1 MEQRATYGF
10 VVIILLAFG
19 AVSAPCAV
27 SDSAVRV
34 LRLSNQELLVVTT
47 ASSLRWREDFTTS
60 TPSLRIELEGIRP
73 TDNIRELTF
82 PTGSTFSAFYARTK
96 PTGCLLLIERTGN
109 VGHVIAPLPYSR
121 LLYIRAVNWND
132 SGEQL
137 LAYGIDA
144 WSRQRYDR
152 AESFW
157 RSALARGQQQASVW
171 LGIAKALEGRNRE
184 ARDYLES
191 VIASNNIIPD
201 AFAAVAAVYQAEA
214 DYQRAAVFRERFINI
229 IGTKPGEPPRI
240 KYDTVANTLLLSP
253 LEIFVAHQ
261 QNTTSQNTSD
271 SVHPV
276 PRSVDTIGSDLFAE
290 LRLLQG
296 RSDSSTAH
304 HYDSSENWNVSL
316 LLLAGGGT
324 LLLIRLVPL
333 RGYLRW
339 RRFRIE
345 QLSLAMAQNSPVKQP
360 SIPVTQSEEN
370 AQNPTEELP
379 VPSFDELLKLIE
391 EPNPKQAKATG
402 NSESS
407 SSTPTSEPTERA
419 QLFDFDEETYREI
432 EQRKT
437 VQQID
442 EQLLFP
448 SHAKPQPSPS
458 DPIST
463 SRELTD
469 QERDLLALLERIS
482 KDYAEP
488 EKKPIEKSTLRNYLC
503 QSGKRLLYPDRL

>member
-10 VVIILLAFG
+10 LVIILLAFG

-60 TPSLRIELEGIRP
+60 TLFLRIELEGIRP

-109 VGHVIAPLPYSR
+109 VGHVIAPIPYSR
-121 LLYIRAVNWND
+121 SLYIRAVNWD
-132 SGEQL
+132 DPSEQL

-201 AFAAVAAVYQAEA
+201 ALAAVAAVYQAEA
-214 DYQRAAVFRERFINI
+214 DYQRAAVFRERFLNI
-229 IGTKPGEPPRI
+229 IGTKPDKPPRI

-261 QNTTSQNTSD
+261 QNTTS
-271 SVHPV
+271 
-276 PRSVDTIGSDLFAE
+276 
-290 LRLLQG
+290 
-296 RSDSSTAH
+296 
-304 HYDSSENWNVSL
+304 
-316 LLLAGGGT
+316 
-324 LLLIRLVPL
+324 
-333 RGYLRW
+333 
-339 RRFRIE
+339 
-345 QLSLAMAQNSPVKQP
+345 
-360 SIPVTQSEEN
+360 
-370 AQNPTEELP
+370 
-379 VPSFDELLKLIE
+379 
-391 EPNPKQAKATG
+391 
-402 NSESS
+402 
-407 SSTPTSEPTERA
+407 
-419 QLFDFDEETYREI
+419 
-432 EQRKT
+432 
-437 VQQID
+437 
-442 EQLLFP
+442 
-448 SHAKPQPSPS
+448 
-458 DPIST
+458 
-463 SRELTD
+463 
-469 QERDLLALLERIS
+469 
-482 KDYAEP
+482 
-488 EKKPIEKSTLRNYLC
+488 
-503 QSGKRLLYPDRL
+503 